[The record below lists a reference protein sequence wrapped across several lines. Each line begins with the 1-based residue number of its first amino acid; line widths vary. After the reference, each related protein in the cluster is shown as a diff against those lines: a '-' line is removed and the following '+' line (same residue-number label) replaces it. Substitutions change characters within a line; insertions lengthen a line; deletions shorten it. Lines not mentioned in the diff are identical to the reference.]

1 MIRGSKNTMSCTE
14 CILVSNMYLII
25 PQRIHVSR
33 LSSFYVSFIDA
44 REMQMPSRAIVKT
57 LPIASAKRPKD
68 LNDDPNAT

>member
-25 PQRIHVSR
+25 STYSCLEIVVILCIVYWRQGNV
-33 LSSFYVSFIDA
+33 
-44 REMQMPSRAIVKT
+44 PSRAIVKT

-68 LNDDPNAT
+68 LNDDSNAT